1 MQKIL
6 LGLLLL
12 GSTILAEVT
21 NVEISREYIEKSNIK
36 IIDIRTQSEWE
47 KMGVIKG
54 AYLITFFPE
63 DTTYNPKLF
72 LQELNRVVDK
82 DEQFALV
89 SNTSSRSKL
98 VSNFLGKKNN
108 YHVVNLVGGMKK
120 LIAEGYKVETY
131 TPHKKSKQEEKKAV
145 EKKELTAKASPQ
157 KSEKPKSEER
167 KQEKLKPKKLKTQ
180 KPKTETLKTEKVETE
195 KSKKEVMVIEQEKA
209 VETKESNTTT

>member
-12 GSTILAEVT
+12 GSTMVAEVT

-72 LQELNRVVDK
+72 LQELNRVVEK
-82 DEQFALV
+82 DEKFALV

-120 LIAEGYKVETY
+120 LIAEGYKVEAY
-131 TPHKKSKQEEKKAV
+131 APHKKSKQEKKKVV
-145 EKKELTAKASPQ
+145 EKKELTAKSSPP
-157 KSEKPKSEER
+157 KTKKPKSEEN
-167 KQEKLKPKKLKTQ
+167 KKEKLETKKLKT
-180 KPKTETLKTEKVETE
+180 KKLETETLKTETE
-195 KSKKEVMVIEQEKA
+195 KTEKEARVIEPEKR
-209 VETKESNTTT
+209 VETKESNSTTT

>member
-1 MQKIL
+1 M
-6 LGLLLL
+6 GLLLL
-12 GSTILAEVT
+12 SSTILAEVT
-21 NVEISREYIEKSNIK
+21 NVEISREYIEKNNIK

-120 LIAEGYKVETY
+120 LIADGYKVEAYNPDT
-131 TPHKKSKQEEKKAV
+131 KSKKKVVEKTEPIKTKKAKI
-145 EKKELTAKASPQ
+145 KKA
-157 KSEKPKSEER
+157 
-167 KQEKLKPKKLKTQ
+167 
-180 KPKTETLKTEKVETE
+180 KTEKVKT
-195 KSKKEVMVIEQEKA
+195 KKRKKEVMVIEKEKTIDA
-209 VETKESNTTT
+209 KESNSTTT